1 MCLFNMHHDPPLSCF
16 AGWIPRPP
24 AAAGWG
30 PGPTDCRNHK
40 TLPLLWTYPILG
52 GLTAL
57 LEPAIPPCSTWV
69 SAMFKGRLLQPFAQ
83 MKAGIGVKK
92 ATGRF
97 GWPNPSQS
105 LPGGTSDG
113 QRLT

>member
-1 MCLFNMHHDPPLSCF
+1 MTHHSAALQAGSQDLPQQPAGVLAPQATETTRRCLRS
-16 AGWIPRPP
+16 G
-24 AAAGWG
+24 
-30 PGPTDCRNHK
+30 
-40 TLPLLWTYPILG
+40 TYPVLG
-52 GLTAL
+52 GLTTL

-92 ATGRF
+92 AAGRF